1 MPVQV
6 FNLHLVSICE
16 LANDN
21 GIVILDASL
30 SVLKRQYPVDNAM
43 VRHQC
48 VTEDA
53 FDIVYDFPLVI
64 QLLVQVE
71 KLLSLKSLDDLRL
84 LDREALLLL
93 RMH

>member
-6 FNLHLVSICE
+6 FNLHLVSIDE
-16 LANDN
+16 LADDN
-21 GIVILDASL
+21 GVVILDASL

-48 VTEDA
+48 VAENA
-53 FDIVYDFPLVI
+53 LDIVDDFPLVI
-64 QLLVQVE
+64 QFLVQVE
-71 KLLSLKSLDDLRL
+71 QLFPLERLDDLRL

-93 RMH
+93 

>member
-6 FNLHLVSICE
+6 FNLHLVSIDE
-16 LANDN
+16 LADDN
-21 GIVILDASL
+21 RVEILDASL

-48 VTEDA
+48 VAENA
-53 FDIVYDFPLVI
+53 LNIVDDFPLVVKF
-64 QLLVQVE
+64 LVQVE
-71 KLLSLKSLDDLRL
+71 QLFPLERLDDLRL

-93 RMH
+93 